1 MHVSS
6 KSRYALRAL
15 VELDLRTGGEPR
27 PVCIA
32 DLASERDLPEQ
43 FLEQLFATLR
53 RAGLLRSHRGVGGG
67 FTFARRPDQVSVL
80 DVVSALDG
88 PLGVAACTEGEC
100 DLEDFC
106 GAAVVWRQASEAFE
120 GVLAATSVSD
130 LAERERQL
138 RAGQPMYQ
146 I

>member
-27 PVCIA
+27 PVRIA

-88 PLGVAACTEGEC
+88 SLGVAACTDGEC

-106 GAAVVWRQASEAFE
+106 GASAVWRQASEAFE
-120 GVLAATSVSD
+120 DVLAATSVSD

>member
-6 KSRYALRAL
+6 KSRYALTAL

-27 PVCIA
+27 PVRVA
-32 DLASERDLPEQ
+32 DLASERELPEQ

-53 RAGLLRSHRGVGGG
+53 RAGLLRSHRGAGGG

-80 DVVSALDG
+80 DVVTALDG

-106 GAAVVWRQASEAFE
+106 GAAAVWRQASVAFE
-120 GVLAATSVSD
+120 GVLAATSVAD

-138 RAGQPMYQ
+138 RAGQPMSQ

>member
-1 MHVSS
+1 MQVSS

-15 VELDLRTGGEPR
+15 AELDLRTGGASQ
-27 PVCIA
+27 PVRVA
-32 DLASERDLPEQ
+32 DLAAERDLPEQ

-53 RAGLLRSHRGVGGG
+53 RAGILRSHRGAGGG
-67 FTFARRPDQVSVL
+67 FAFARRPDAITVL
-80 DVVSALDG
+80 EVVHALDG
-88 PLGVAACTEGEC
+88 PMALASSAEGEC
-100 DLEDFC
+100 GVEDPC
-106 GAAVVWRQASEAFE
+106 GSSLVWRQAAEAFE
-120 GVLAATSVSD
+120 GVLARTSIAD

>member
-1 MHVSS
+1 
-6 KSRYALRAL
+6 
-15 VELDLRTGGEPR
+15 VELDLRTGGEQR
-27 PVCIA
+27 PVRIA

-80 DVVSALDG
+80 DVVTALDG
-88 PLGVAACTEGEC
+88 PLAVAACTEGEC

-106 GAAVVWRQASEAFE
+106 GASAVWRQASDAFE
-120 GVLAATSVSD
+120 SVLAATSVAD

>member
-27 PVCIA
+27 PVRIA

-43 FLEQLFATLR
+43 YLEQLFAMLR

-67 FTFARRPDQVSVL
+67 FTFARRPDQVSVR
-80 DVVSALDG
+80 DVVTALDG
-88 PLGVAACTEGEC
+88 PLAVAACTEGEC

-106 GAAVVWRQASEAFE
+106 GASAVWRQASDAFE
-120 GVLAATSVSD
+120 SVLAATSVAD

>member
-27 PVCIA
+27 PVRIA

-43 FLEQLFATLR
+43 YLEQLFAMLR

-80 DVVSALDG
+80 DVVTALDG
-88 PLGVAACTEGEC
+88 PLAVAACTEGEC

-106 GAAVVWRQASEAFE
+106 GASAVWRQASDAFE
-120 GVLAATSVSD
+120 SVLAATSVAD